1 METSSVILSPKRQK
15 LDGGEEMEGRRKK
28 LFDLPDEILLAIIS
42 LLETKDAIRTSIL
55 SKRWEYLWTSIPKL
69 EFRHQPSTPRSTMWN
84 IVERAL
90 LLRGPADIK
99 VFELNFPVLGDACR
113 VKAWIS
119 AALRRNVQEL
129 YIYLHGLQGQFSLPH
144 SLFTNTTLTV
154 CELDIPFPIKV
165 PSTACFSSLK
175 NLSLRSVVFSDDSA
189 QHLFSGCP
197 VLEELYL
204 KNCIWLNNKFVSIC
218 SPKLLTLFI
227 NESDMILP
235 GGSDGCQIMIY
246 EVSLQ
251 SFCYSGELQNEYCFY
266 DSSSSKK
273 AEIHLS
279 YDSNKNLRHAGYR
292 LYKLLRG
299 LTSME
304 GLTFSS
310 YNAFRVVV
318 DNAPELLSKMPMFN
332 NLTTFV
338 LEDAAFI
345 DDKALLTMLQYFP
358 HLETLIFVEGFGLSP
373 EWVEDEGVLEPLPP
387 CFLSHLKGI
396 EVAEFN
402 GDQYNELNAVRILL
416 KNAKVL
422 KKLDISWSEYFTARA
437 EQKAEITKQVF
448 DFPRASGSCEVVLR

>member
-15 LDGGEEMEGRRKK
+15 LDGGEEMEGRRKE
-28 LFDLPDEILLAIIS
+28 LFNLPDEILLAIIS
-42 LLETKDAIRTSIL
+42 LLETKDAIGTSIL
-55 SKRWEYLWTSIPKL
+55 STL
-69 EFRHQPSTPRSTMWN
+69 WN
-84 IVERAL
+84 IVEKVL
-90 LLRGPADIK
+90 LLRGPPDIK
-99 VFELNFPVLGDACR
+99 VFELTFLVLGDACR

-119 AALRRNVQEL
+119 AALRRNPTGT
-129 YIYLHGLQGQFSLPH
+129 ISLPH

-154 CELDIPFPIKV
+154 CDLDIPFPIKV
-165 PSTACFSSLK
+165 PSTVCFSSLK
-175 NLSLRSVVFSDDSA
+175 NFSLRSVVFSDDSA
-189 QHLFSGCP
+189 QRLFSGCP

-204 KNCIWLNNKFVSIC
+204 ENCIWLNNKFVSIC

-235 GGSDGCQIMIY
+235 EGSDGCQFMIY

-251 SFCYSGELQNEYCFY
+251 SFCYRGELQNEYCFY

-292 LYKLLRG
+292 LCKLLRG

-304 GLTFSS
+304 RLTFSS

-318 DNAPELLSKMPMFN
+318 DNAPELLSRMPLFN
-332 NLTTFV
+332 NWTTFV

-345 DDKALLTMLQYFP
+345 DDKALWTMLQYFP
-358 HLETLIFVEGFGLSP
+358 HLETLIFA
-373 EWVEDEGVLEPLPP
+373 EGVLEPLPP
-387 CFLSHLKGI
+387 CFLSHLKRI
-396 EVAEFN
+396 EVGEFN
-402 GDQYNELNAVRILL
+402 GDQYNQLNAVRILL

-422 KKLDISWSEYFTARA
+422 KKLDISWPKYCTAGA